1 MANLT
6 ILKKTRRQAAVKITG
21 TGLANVTYTDVA
33 YADQSVPL
41 NTAGNLIW
49 TISDIAYDVGNSAN
63 IKRSG
68 NLVFAMNAGS
78 GEFNL
83 TDSIGAVLDENS
95 HSNVSVNLGGIEGT
109 IIIQFSKGIG
119 FNDPDRQNQGPGS
132 L

>member
-21 TGLANVTYTDVA
+21 TGLANVTYTDIA
-33 YADQSVPL
+33 YADQAAPL

-63 IKRSG
+63 IKRGG

-83 TDSIGAVLDENS
+83 TDSIGVVLDEQSNA
-95 HSNVSVNLGGIEGT
+95 NVSVNLGAIEGT
-109 IIIQFSKGIG
+109 VIIQFSKGEG
-119 FNDPDRQNQGPGS
+119 FNDPNRQNQGPGS

>member
-21 TGLANVTYTDVA
+21 TGLANVTYTDIA
-33 YADQSVPL
+33 YADQTIPL

-63 IKRSG
+63 IKRNG
-68 NLVFAMNAGS
+68 NLVFAMNGGS

-83 TDSIGAVLDENS
+83 SDDMGVVLDENANA
-95 HSNVSVNLGGIEGT
+95 NVTVNLGAAEGT